1 MSPGKEGEGFPAQ
14 NISSDSKYDSHGWL
28 VENEKGY
35 RIIEDHFG
43 AHRKL
48 RVIHIGAGASGI
60 CFSKFAG
67 QEHENIDLQIY
78 EKNDDIGGTWL
89 ENRQVLVP
97 LRTEVVGLIVHSD
110 IQEIWKY
117 FKSVVERHGLMKYI
131 KLRHKVVAAKWHQE
145 DGLWH
150 VRVQD
155 EEHGTE
161 FNDTCHVLVN
171 GGGILNNWKWPD
183 IAGLHSFQGVLQHS
197 AHFTEGLD
205 LKGKKV
211 AVIGT
216 GSSGIQIVAKIAQ
229 EVEHLYTWIRSPTWI
244 TAGFAQKFASEGGGN
259 FECTSPPPSTTGSM
273 LTISD
278 TPEQKQL
285 FKDNPKL
292 YLKYSKMIESEL
304 NQRFKF
310 ILKNTPESK
319 AAREYAISE
328 MKQKLAHDEALIE
341 AIIPKNFDVGCRRP
355 TPGNGFL
362 EALNQENVTV
372 FTHFMKA
379 ITPTGFIDNSGHEH
393 QVDVI
398 ICATGFNTTWIPRF
412 PVEANGDTLAKLWRD
427 EATSYISVAPP
438 NIPNYYM
445 MGGPYGPLGHGSFLP
460 ILESLARYILQ
471 IIDKMQTDRIKSLT
485 PKPEVISQF
494 KEHADLYLQRTA
506 WVSGCSS
513 WFKQGRVDGPLPM
526 FPGSRLTYL
535 KLLERPRFEDY
546 NIEYCNKLNMFEFLG
561 DGFEV
566 REFDGRDLSYYL
578 GLVDEKDVQIDL
590 EADLSTD
597 LAALIPQASKA

>member
-14 NISSDSKYDSHGWL
+14 NISLDSKYDSHGWL

-67 QEHENIDLQIY
+67 EEHENIDLQIY

-89 ENRQVLVP
+89 ENRYP
-97 LRTEVVGLIVHSD
+97 GCACD
-110 IQEIWKY
+110 IPSVCYQFTWDRNPEWSQYYSESPEIWKY
-117 FKSVVERHGLMKYI
+117 FKGVVERHDLMKYI

-155 EEHGTE
+155 EEHGNE

-183 IAGLHSFQGVLQHS
+183 IPGLHSFRGVLQHS

-259 FECTSPPPSTTGSM
+259 FQY
-273 LTISD
+273 

-379 ITPTGFIDNSGHEH
+379 ITPTGFIDNSGQEH

-412 PVEANGDTLAKLWRD
+412 PVEANGETLAKLWRD

-471 IIDKMQTDRIKSLT
+471 IIEKMQVDRIKSLT